1 MALGN
6 LTYKTPNAI
15 NKIAQDLS
23 GSEGCALKL
32 DAQGVVSLAVT
43 QGSLPY
49 GIVVVGSASV
59 DGLYWASTNS
69 TTKAQGGVA
78 QSALEIVDALG
89 CVVQVSASAT
99 AAVAAGDYIQ
109 VDAATADG
117 RFKPDNT
124 PTSTTF
130 VWGIALTDCAA
141 SGQFL
146 LRFAPYIAA

>member
-15 NKIAQDLS
+15 NKIAEDLS

-32 DAQGVVSLAVT
+32 EAQGVVSLAVT

-59 DGLYWASTNS
+59 DGTYWASTNN
-69 TTKAQGGVA
+69 TTKAQGVVA

-89 CVVQVSASAT
+89 CVVQASASAT
-99 AAVAAGDYIQ
+99 SAVAAGDYIQ

-117 RFKPDNT
+117 RFVRDNT
-124 PTSTTF
+124 PTAGTF

-141 SGQFL
+141 SGQFV
-146 LRFAPYIAA
+146 LRFAPFIAA

>member
-32 DAQGVVSLAVT
+32 EAQGVVSLAVT
-43 QGSLPY
+43 QGSVPY
-49 GIVVVGSASV
+49 GVVVVGSASV
-59 DGLYWASTNS
+59 DGTYWASTNS
-69 TTKAQGGVA
+69 TTKAQGVVA

>member
-32 DAQGVVSLAVT
+32 SAQGVVSLAVT
-43 QGSLPY
+43 TASLPY
-49 GIVVVGSASV
+49 GVVVVGCTSV
-59 DGLYWASTNS
+59 DGLFWASTNS
-69 TTKAQGGVA
+69 TTKSQGVVA

-89 CVVQVSASAT
+89 CVVQVSASST
-99 AAVAAGDYIQ
+99 AAIVAGDRIQ
-109 VDAATADG
+109 VDATTADG
-117 RFKPDNT
+117 AFKANNSPA
-124 PTSTTF
+124 STTY
-130 VWGIALTDCAA
+130 VWGVALTDCAA

>member
-32 DAQGVVSLAVT
+32 EAQGVVSLAVT
-43 QGSLPY
+43 QGSVPY

-59 DGLYWASTNS
+59 DGTYWASTNS
-69 TTKAQGGVA
+69 TTKAQGVVA

-89 CVVQVSASAT
+89 CVVQVSASST

-109 VDAATADG
+109 VDATTADG
-117 RFKPDNT
+117 RFKADNT

-141 SGQFL
+141 SGQFV
-146 LRFAPYIAA
+146 LRFAPFIAA